1 MGRWALWLIFKEGQH
16 KTDDSEAQS
25 DNPDEQMAHFTR
37 ANPYAGRRG
46 GLGPPATLFVS
57 WKEGSMSGCVM
68 TVLDI
73 EQQDALWH
81 GGGEKL
87 HGRVA
92 FVTGGI
98 RGIGAAICKSLGN
111 QHATVAAGYG
121 QNIDRANAFADEH

>member
-1 MGRWALWLIFKEGQH
+1 
-16 KTDDSEAQS
+16 
-25 DNPDEQMAHFTR
+25 
-37 ANPYAGRRG
+37 
-46 GLGPPATLFVS
+46 
-57 WKEGSMSGCVM
+57 MSGCVM
-68 TVLDI
+68 TALDI

-111 QHATVAAGYG
+111 QHATVAAGTVKTSTAPTRSPMSTR
-121 QNIDRANAFADEH
+121 NCWAWPRRPRFS